1 MNDEEDMPRE
11 DAPQDDGKDRS
22 DQPKDDKD
30 KPGDDKDD
38 PKHGKD
44 ASKDDKDKRKGG
56 KDKPKGD
63 DPPRRGPVW
72 PWIVGIVVVVGF
84 IAVVLAIIFA
94 PAPDV
99 WTDDAYVTAHYAT
112 IAPRVS
118 GQIASVDVEDNQPVQ
133 AGQLL
138 ATIDDRD
145 FRASLANAEAMLER
159 DRAQLADTSASIARQ
174 PAVVDQSQ
182 TQNPSAA
189 AQLALAQ
196 ANQRRYRDLAATGA
210 GTVQARQQADEQVQ
224 QARSAVDQAKASTE
238 AARRQIPILQAQRTA
253 AAATVKA
260 DEAQVEQAK
269 LNLSYTRLLAPLD
282 GMVGQRTVQVGNY
295 VAPGA
300 SLMVVVPLDRI
311 YIEANYREEALRH
324 VLPGQHVRI
333 HVDAYNL
340 YLDGVVNSVPP
351 ASGAAFGAIQPNNA
365 TGNFTKI
372 VQRLPVKILVS
383 PGQNEAR
390 LLRLGFSVETTID
403 TGLADVAAEQRAT
416 TSRLTAPTP

>member
-1 MNDEEDMPRE
+1 MADSEH
-11 DAPQDDGKDRS
+11 DGG
-22 DQPKDDKD
+22 PEG
-30 KPGDDKDD
+30 KPE
-38 PKHGKD
+38 
-44 ASKDDKDKRKGG
+44 A
-56 KDKPKGD
+56 PKGD
-63 DPPRRGPVW
+63 KAGQGAGDGAAPGRRPVW
-72 PWIVGIVVVVGF
+72 PWIVGGVVVAGF
-84 IAVVLAIIFA
+84 IAAVLAIIFA
-94 PAPDV
+94 PAPRV

-118 GQIASVDVEDNQPVQ
+118 GQIASVDVEDNQPVR

-145 FRASLANAEAMLER
+145 FRASLANAEAMLQR
-159 DRAQLADTSASIARQ
+159 DRAQLADAGASIVRQ
-174 PAVVDQSQ
+174 PAVVNQSQ
-182 TQNPSAA
+182 TQSPSAA
-189 AQLALAQ
+189 AQLALAE

-210 GTVQARQQADEQVQ
+210 GTVQERQQADEQVQ
-224 QARSAVDQAKASTE
+224 QARSSVDQVKASTE
-238 AARRQIPILQAQRTA
+238 AARRQIPILEAQRAA
-253 AAATVKA
+253 AAATVRA
-260 DEAQVEQAK
+260 DEAEVEQAR

-282 GMVGQRTVQVGNY
+282 GMVGERTVQVGNY

-403 TGLADVAAEQRAT
+403 TGLADVVARQHGT
-416 TSRLTAPTP
+416 TTRLTASPASAPLNPAAPSPAPPASAPPS

>member
-1 MNDEEDMPRE
+1 MADPEH
-11 DAPQDDGKDRS
+11 
-22 DQPKDDKD
+22 
-30 KPGDDKDD
+30 DDKDD
-38 PKHGKD
+38 DKDGPEDGKEPP
-44 ASKDDKDKRKGG
+44 KDDEAKRKAE
-56 KDKPKGD
+56 D
-63 DPPRRGPVW
+63 DPPPKRKPVW
-72 PWIVGIVVVVGF
+72 PWIVGAIVVLGF
-84 IAVVLAIIFA
+84 VAVVLVIIFTPTA
-94 PAPDV
+94 KV

-118 GQIASVDVEDNQPVQ
+118 GQIAGVYVEDNQPVR

-145 FRASLANAEAMLER
+145 FLASLASAEAMLAR
-159 DRAQLADTSASIARQ
+159 DRARLADTGASIARQ

-189 AQLALAQ
+189 AQLALAL
-196 ANQRRYRDLAATGA
+196 ANQRRYHDLAATGA
-210 GTVQARQQADEQVQ
+210 GTVQERQQADEQVQ
-224 QARSAVDQAKASTE
+224 QARAALGQAKASTE
-238 AARRQIPILQAQRTA
+238 AARRQTPILEAQRAA
-253 AAATVKA
+253 AAATVRA
-260 DEAQVEQAK
+260 DEAQVEQAR

-282 GMVGQRTVQVGNY
+282 GMVGERTVQVGNY

-311 YIEANYREEALRH
+311 YIVANYREEALRH

-383 PGQNEAR
+383 PGQNEAK

-403 TGLADVAAEQRAT
+403 TGLADVVARQHET
-416 TSRLTAPTP
+416 TTRLTASAATPSAMTPAAAPPAAAPAP

>member
-1 MNDEEDMPRE
+1 MAAEEP
-11 DAPQDDGKDRS
+11 DR
-22 DQPKDDKD
+22 DDKASR
-30 KPGDDKDD
+30 GDDNSSGNK
-38 PKHGKD
+38 PEKP
-44 ASKDDKDKRKGG
+44 KGG
-56 KDKPKGD
+56 KDAPKDGKAGQKDGGD
-63 DPPRRGPVW
+63 RPAGPRRVW
-72 PWIVGIVVVVGF
+72 PWVVGGIIVAGF
-84 IAVVLAIIFA
+84 AAVVLVIIFA
-94 PAPDV
+94 PAADV

-112 IAPRVS
+112 VAPRVS
-118 GQIASVDVEDNQPVQ
+118 GQIASVEVDDNQPVQ

-145 FRASLANAEAMLER
+145 FRASLAGAEAMLER
-159 DRAQLADTSASIARQ
+159 DQAQLADTRASIARQ

-182 TQNPSAA
+182 TQNPSAT

-196 ANQRRYRDLAATGA
+196 ANQKRYRDLAATGA
-210 GTVQARQQADEQVQ
+210 GTVQERQQAEEQLQ
-224 QARSAVDQAKASTE
+224 QARAAVGQAKASTD
-238 AARRQIPILQAQRTA
+238 AAKRQIPILEAQRAA
-253 AAATVKA
+253 AAATVRA
-260 DEAQVEQAK
+260 DEAQVEQAR

-340 YLDGVVNSVPP
+340 VLDGVVNSVPP
-351 ASGAAFGAIQPNNA
+351 ASGAAFGAIEPNNA

-390 LLRLGFSVETTID
+390 LLRLGLSVETTID

-416 TSRLTAPTP
+416 TSRVTAPAP

>member
-1 MNDEEDMPRE
+1 MAAEEPERDDKASRR
-11 DAPQDDGKDRS
+11 DDGGDGH
-22 DQPKDDKD
+22 
-30 KPGDDKDD
+30 KPEK
-38 PKHGKD
+38 P
-44 ASKDDKDKRKGG
+44 KGG
-56 KDKPKGD
+56 KDAPKGD
-63 DPPRRGPVW
+63 KAGQKDGDNKPAGRRRVW
-72 PWIVGIVVVVGF
+72 PWIVGATVVAGF
-84 IAVVLAIIFA
+84 IAVVLVIILA
-94 PAPDV
+94 PAADV

-112 IAPRVS
+112 VAPRVS
-118 GQIASVDVEDNQPVQ
+118 GQIASVDVDDNQPVQ

-145 FRASLANAEAMLER
+145 FRASLAGAEAMLER
-159 DRAQLADTSASIARQ
+159 DQAQLADTRASIARQ

-182 TQNPSAA
+182 TQNPSAT

-196 ANQRRYRDLAATGA
+196 ANQKRYRDLAATGA
-210 GTVQARQQADEQVQ
+210 GTVQERQQAEEQLQ
-224 QARSAVDQAKASTE
+224 QARAAVGQAKASTD
-238 AARRQIPILQAQRTA
+238 AAKRQIPILEAQRAA
-253 AAATVKA
+253 AAATVRA
-260 DEAQVEQAK
+260 DEAQVEQAR
-269 LNLSYTRLLAPLD
+269 LNLSYTRLLSPLD

-340 YLDGVVNSVPP
+340 VLDGVVNSVPP
-351 ASGAAFGAIQPNNA
+351 ASGAAFGAIEPNNA

-390 LLRLGFSVETTID
+390 LLRLGLSVETTID

-416 TSRLTAPTP
+416 TSRVTAPPVPAPAP